1 MPGGSMRILILV
13 LIAWSSIAYADDCRF
28 ESEQARYDV
37 NNASEDADLT
47 FDKSGV
53 SFISVANGIAPAR
66 PAFDDIEMTVCVV
79 LETNW
84 ETLWVGADSSV
95 CGSSNDL
102 ITKAFSYAEA
112 FNKRM
117 LELASTSES
126 YKCADELQAY

>member
-1 MPGGSMRILILV
+1 MRKFILV
-13 LIAWSSIAYADDCRF
+13 LIVWSNIASADDCRF

-37 NNASEDADLT
+37 SNASKDAELT

-79 LETNW
+79 LETEW

-95 CGSSNDL
+95 CGASSDL

-117 LELASTSES
+117 LNLAATSES
-126 YKCADELQAY
+126 YKCADELPAY